1 MRIRFIKHEDYDCP
15 VGEEWQGELKPVGH
29 TIVAGHRIAA
39 NGILKPFVE
48 DITEYRIDEEGNKV
62 EVIPEVKEVEE
73 DPILPTYDG
82 NTIPQIKEFM
92 IENDIPYTYLDS
104 KLDLIEKIII
114 FYDNL

>member
-1 MRIRFIKHEDYDCP
+1 MRIKIGSDEYQI
-15 VGEEWQGELKPVGH
+15 GALKAKGN
-29 TIVAGHRIAA
+29 TIVNGRAISW
-39 NGILKPFVE
+39 NGILAEGVE
-48 DITEYRIDEEGNKV
+48 DITEYRTEIDEDGNKIQV
-62 EVIPEVKEVEE
+62 EVGD

>member
-1 MRIRFIKHEDYDCP
+1 MIILREGIEYPNVRIKEH
-15 VGEEWQGELKPVGH
+15 GN
-29 TIVAGHRIAA
+29 TIVAGIVMAQH
-39 NGILKPFVE
+39 GVLETHPLCE
-48 DITEYRIDEEGNKV
+48 DITEYRTELDEDGNKIQV
-62 EVIPEVKEVEE
+62 EVGD

>member
-1 MRIRFIKHEDYDCP
+1 MRIKIDDAEYQIGD
-15 VGEEWQGELKPVGH
+15 LKAKGN
-29 TIVAGHRIAA
+29 TIVAGRAISW
-39 NGILKPFVE
+39 NGILTEGVE
-48 DITEYRIDEEGNKV
+48 DITEYRTEIDEDGNKIQV
-62 EVIPEVKEVEE
+62 EVGD

>member
-1 MRIRFIKHEDYDCP
+1 MRIRFIKHEDYNCP
-15 VGEEWQGELKPVGH
+15 VGEEFQIGSLKAVGH
-29 TIVAGHRIAA
+29 TIVNGHRIAA

-48 DITEYRIDEEGNKV
+48 DITEYRTEIDEDGNKIQV
-62 EVIPEVKEVEE
+62 EVGD

>member
-1 MRIRFIKHEDYDCP
+1 MRIKIDDAEYQIGD
-15 VGEEWQGELKPVGH
+15 LKAKGN
-29 TIVAGHRIAA
+29 TIVAGRAISW
-39 NGILKPFVE
+39 NGILAEGVE
-48 DITEYRIDEEGNKV
+48 DITEYRTELDEDGNKIQV
-62 EVIPEVKEVEE
+62 EVGD